1 MSRRLKPRFSEFIR
15 RDGGDMRA
23 RILAV
28 CSTLT
33 LLIGLSV
40 YSPGNP
46 PQTRQMA
53 RREPHMSAAL
63 GHLQQARNELD
74 KATGTKS
81 GHRENAMRL
90 VDQAIAE
97 VQQGEAYDIQH

>member
-1 MSRRLKPRFSEFIR
+1 MQ
-15 RDGGDMRA
+15 A
-23 RILAV
+23 RIIAI

-40 YSPGNP
+40 YSAGNP
-46 PQTRQMA
+46 PQTREMA
-53 RREPHMSAAL
+53 RHEPHMSAAL

-74 KATGTKS
+74 KASATKG

-97 VQQGEAYDIQH
+97 VQQGEEYDIRH